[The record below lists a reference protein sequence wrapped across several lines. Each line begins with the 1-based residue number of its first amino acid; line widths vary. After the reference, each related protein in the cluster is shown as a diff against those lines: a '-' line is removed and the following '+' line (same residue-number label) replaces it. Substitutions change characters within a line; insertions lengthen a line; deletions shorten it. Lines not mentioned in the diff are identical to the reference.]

1 MAVTRACPRA
11 SAAENPMLH
20 VQGLLT
26 IRKADQFMRI
36 SNTEYS
42 RNENFDLTRMFNK
55 QCFESDSKQCFVI
68 RIQLF
73 RERLSEKVHATIP
86 KGILGF
92 HSREKA
98 EI

>member
-1 MAVTRACPRA
+1 MAVTGACPRA

-42 RNENFDLTRMFNK
+42 RNENFDLTRMFNNSVLLFEYTK
-55 QCFESDSKQCFVI
+55 QPWLTTSESFS
-68 RIQLF
+68 
-73 RERLSEKVHATIP
+73 S
-86 KGILGF
+86 F
-92 HSREKA
+92 HYFS
-98 EI
+98 